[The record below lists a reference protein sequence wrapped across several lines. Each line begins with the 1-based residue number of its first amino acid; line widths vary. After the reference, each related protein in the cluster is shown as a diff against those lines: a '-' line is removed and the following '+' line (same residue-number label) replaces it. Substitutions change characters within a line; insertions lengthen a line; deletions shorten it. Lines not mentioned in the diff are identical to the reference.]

1 MAKTDFWLSFLPGR
15 LGGVTF
21 CKTKGG
27 KVYPRTIVTPN
38 NPKTEAQQEQ
48 RILMLTVNTAYR
60 QLQGLCNHTFEGI
73 ASGRQSMGRFYALN
87 LRMLR
92 QTIDEALAA
101 GLTDDDIRAFTPL
114 GTSQLVPN
122 AYYVAL
128 GSLPEVTPVLPDAL
142 PSVAQM
148 PLSANS
154 YQAVIDDYGLARG
167 DVLTFVAIEGEEPT
181 RQQFRAVS
189 IVLDP
194 TYGDGAQAPL
204 SEPLVAD
211 DGTIHLP
218 SPQNEGCLAM
228 LAYTPGC
235 VSYEL
240 GGDTI
245 GAAGIIVSRKRR
257 TSWQYSNCQL
267 VCGSAQGGSGYCS
280 MRQAL
285 DLALGRTPYLVA
297 PPSAM

>member
-1 MAKTDFWLSFLPGR
+1 MASSNNWLNFLNGQ
-15 LGGVTF
+15 LGGIVF
-21 CKTKGG
+21 CKG
-27 KVYPRTIVTPN
+27 KNGRIHMRAVVKPK

-48 RILMLTVNTAYR
+48 RILMSTVIAAYR
-60 QLQGLCNHTFEGI
+60 QMNTVCNHTFEGFKE
-73 ASGRQSMGRFYALN
+73 GVDSMNRFKALN

-204 SEPLVAD
+204 SEPLVSSS
-211 DGTIHLP
+211 GTIHLP
-218 SPQNEGCLAM
+218 SPRNEGRLAM

>member
-1 MAKTDFWLSFLPGR
+1 MAKSNYWLNFLNGQV
-15 LGGVTF
+15 GGVVF
-21 CKTKGG
+21 CKG
-27 KVYPRTIVTPN
+27 KNGRTFLRAVVKPK

-48 RILMLTVNTAYR
+48 RILMSTVIAAYR
-60 QLQGLCNHTFEGI
+60 QMNTVCNHAFEGFKE
-73 ASGRQSMGRFYALN
+73 GLTCMNRFKSLN
-87 LRMLR
+87 MRMLR
-92 QTIDEALAA
+92 QMIDQALAA
-101 GLTDDDIRAFTPL
+101 GLTTDDIRAFTPL
-114 GTSQLVPN
+114 GTSLLVPN

-128 GSLPEVTPVLPDAL
+128 GSLPEVTVVLPDAL

-148 PLSANS
+148 PLSANT

-167 DVLTFVAIEGEEPT
+167 DVLTFVAIEGQEPT
-181 RQQFRAVS
+181 RQQFSTVS

-204 SEPLVAD
+204 SEPLVGS

-218 SPQNEGCLAM
+218 SPQNVGRFSM
-228 LAYTPGC
+228 LAYTAGR

-240 GGDTI
+240 GGGTI

-267 VCGSAQGGSGYCS
+267 VTSVAQAGSGYCS
-280 MRQAL
+280 LRQAL